1 MQDAGSGCP
10 TPALGLVSR
19 GAVSGPGEVHGL
31 RHVPYG
37 LDRQRGA
44 VTATCVSPTG
54 SPPLNADP
62 DEAARG
68 EIEPIELNEHNVRT
82 TAGCWQQASGPSW
95 VNQDQGR
102 RRRSESGRDP
112 TPAEAK
118 VGIATP
124 SAPNPPEPGKC
135 AMHGPAAGVAPGP
148 PTRHAGAGAHVRH
161 GRVLG
166 SLGAVTGRGGGHH
179 G

>member
-19 GAVSGPGEVHGL
+19 GAVSDPGEVHGP
-31 RHVPYG
+31 RHVPCG

-82 TAGCWQQASGPSW
+82 TAGCWQQARGASW
-95 VNQDQGR
+95 VNEDQGR
-102 RRRSESGRDP
+102 RRGAGSGRDP
-112 TPAEAK
+112 TLAEAK

-124 SAPNPPEPGKC
+124 SAPNPPERRTVCHARPG
-135 AMHGPAAGVAPGP
+135 GGGRPRP
-148 PTRHAGAGAHVRH
+148 PTSHAGARAHVRH

-166 SLGAVTGRGGGHH
+166 SLGAAAGRGGGRH